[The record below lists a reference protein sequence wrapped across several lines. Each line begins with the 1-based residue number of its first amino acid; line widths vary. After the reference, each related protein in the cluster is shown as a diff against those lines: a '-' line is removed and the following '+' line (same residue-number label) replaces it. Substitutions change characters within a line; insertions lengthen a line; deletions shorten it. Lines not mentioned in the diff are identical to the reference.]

1 MGRVNDGR
9 EQRLTG
15 ERSRSLAR
23 RSGADMGSVG
33 RRASSIAERRMC
45 ELFEDARRDGIV
57 ASILFALP
65 DVQ

>member
-1 MGRVNDGR
+1 
-9 EQRLTG
+9 
-15 ERSRSLAR
+15 
-23 RSGADMGSVG
+23 MGSVG